1 MRFIHFSDTHLGYSD
16 YNKIDPQTGI
26 NQREQ
31 DFYNAWENVINQI
44 THADVDFVLHAGD
57 LFHSTRPTNR
67 AIAVALEGIQKIN
80 DAGIPFVL
88 ISGNHSTPKIRATGS
103 IFESIDL
110 FPNVFTAY
118 KSKYEK
124 FQIGDC
130 TIHCIPHC
138 SLSDELEIA
147 FQQIE
152 IDNGSP
158 YNILTS
164 HGSWTGEKSFS
175 MGEFNEQRLQD
186 PEQNEHIQ
194 FDYIALGHYH
204 KHIKIKP
211 HVVYSGS
218 TEHTSFNEAGNTT
231 GYMIVDLE
239 KGESIY
245 HKTSCRPMVKLEAID
260 CSEFNSAQIYAELE
274 KLTAPELDDALVSL
288 SLLNVQHDTLVKL
301 ENREIDNIFSKV
313 FQLKISI
320 SQMLTPGKT
329 MGKDLNMGALPVEF
343 ERYID
348 EIETGELEKDRLKSM
363 GLLYLDNDN

>member
-1 MRFIHFSDTHLGYSD
+1 MTFIHFSDTHLGYAE
-16 YNKIDPQTGI
+16 YNKIDPQAGI

-31 DFYNAWENVINQI
+31 DFYDAWENMIDQI
-44 THADVDFVLHAGD
+44 MQAEVDFVIHAGD
-57 LFHSTRPTNR
+57 LFHTTRPTNR

-80 DAGIPFVL
+80 DVGIPFVL

-118 KSKYEK
+118 KGKYER

-130 TIHCIPHC
+130 AVHCIPHC
-138 SLSDELEIA
+138 SLSEELETA
-147 FQQIE
+147 FQKIK
-152 IDNGSP
+152 IDKESV
-158 YNILTS
+158 YNVLTA
-164 HGSWTGEKSFS
+164 HGSWAGEKSFS

-186 PEQNEHIQ
+186 PELNENML

-218 TEHTSFNEAGNTT
+218 TEHTSFNEAGYTT
-231 GYMIVDLE
+231 GYMMVDLK
-239 KGESIY
+239 KGENNY
-245 HKTSCRPMVKLEAID
+245 FETSCRPMIKLEAID
-260 CSEFNSAQIYAELE
+260 CSEYDSIRIYSELE
-274 KLTAPELDDALVSL
+274 KLATPGLNEALVSV
-288 SLLNVQHDTLVKL
+288 SLLNVRHDTLIKL

-313 FQLKISI
+313 FQMKISI
-320 SQMLTPGKT
+320 SQKISSGKT
-329 MGKDLNMGALPVEF
+329 ISNEINMGSLPVEF

-348 EIETGELEKDRLKSM
+348 EIESGELDKDRLKKM
-363 GLLYLDNDN
+363 GLVYLGSED